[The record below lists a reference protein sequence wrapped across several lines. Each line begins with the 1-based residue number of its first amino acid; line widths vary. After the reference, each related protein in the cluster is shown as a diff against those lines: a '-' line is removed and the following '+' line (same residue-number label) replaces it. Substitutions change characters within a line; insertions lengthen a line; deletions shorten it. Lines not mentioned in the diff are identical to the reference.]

1 MLVKN
6 CTRNWV
12 QFFCT
17 SGSDLCNS
25 TNFMLKYTK
34 NEKGV
39 INMEKKNN
47 WLNILKKILIAT
59 GIVVIISVIAT
70 IGIGNYFVNYAILR
84 TGNGGDREVKN
95 KDVIEVASI
104 DNETERI
111 IEENREEE
119 KQLANEWASNIK
131 NEKVEITAND
141 GITLKGTEYIKD
153 EQINDWVIVL
163 HGYRSNPESVISI
176 GRHFSEKGYN
186 VLIPYMRATG
196 ESEGEYIG
204 MGWLDKDDLK
214 CWIDLIVKQNNNAN
228 IILHGSSMGA
238 ATVLMASGDKLP
250 SNVKAMIEDSGYTSV
265 WDIFA
270 SEAKARFNLPAFPVL
285 NMFEIVANFRAK
297 YNIKDASALEQV
309 KKATV
314 PILFIHGDND
324 DFVPEYMCEQLYEAA
339 NCKKDKLIIHG
350 AGHTE
355 SRYKEPETYYNKIFD
370 FLDDVRI

>member
-1 MLVKN
+1 
-6 CTRNWV
+6 
-12 QFFCT
+12 
-17 SGSDLCNS
+17 
-25 TNFMLKYTK
+25 
-34 NEKGV
+34 
-39 INMEKKNN
+39 MEKKNN
-47 WLNILKKILIAT
+47 WLNILKKLLIAI
-59 GIVVIISVIAT
+59 GIVVIISVITT

-84 TGNGGDREVKN
+84 MGNGGDREVKN
-95 KDVIEVASI
+95 KEVVEVASI

-119 KQLANEWASNIK
+119 KQLANQWSNTIK

-196 ESEGEYIG
+196 ESEGKYIG

-214 CWIDLIVKQNNNAN
+214 CWIDLIIKQNNNSN

-238 ATVLMASGDKLP
+238 ATVLMASGDELP
-250 SNVKAMIEDSGYTSV
+250 TNVKAIIADSGYTSV

-270 SEAKARFNLPAFPVL
+270 SEAKARFGLPTFPVL
-285 NMFEIVANFRAK
+285 NMFQVVAKVRAG
-297 YNIKDASALEQV
+297 YNIKKASALEQV
-309 KKATV
+309 KNSKT
-314 PILFIHGDND
+314 PILFIHGDKD
-324 DFVPEYMCEQLYEAA
+324 DFVPESMCESLYDSA
-339 NCKKDKLIIHG
+339 NCIKDKLIISG
-350 AGHTE
+350 AGHTD
-355 SRYKEPETYYNKIFD
+355 SKYKEPDTYYNKIFEFID
-370 FLDDVRI
+370 KVEN

>member
-1 MLVKN
+1 
-6 CTRNWV
+6 
-12 QFFCT
+12 
-17 SGSDLCNS
+17 
-25 TNFMLKYTK
+25 
-34 NEKGV
+34 
-39 INMEKKNN
+39 MEKKNN
-47 WLNILKKILIAT
+47 WLNILKKLLIAI
-59 GIVVIISVIAT
+59 GIVVIISVITT

-95 KDVIEVASI
+95 KEVVEVASI

-119 KQLANEWASNIK
+119 KQLANEWASTIK

-186 VLIPYMRATG
+186 VLI
-196 ESEGEYIG
+196 EYIG

-214 CWIDLIVKQNNNAN
+214 CWIDLIIKQNNNSN

-238 ATVLMASGDKLP
+238 ATVLMASGDELP
-250 SNVKAMIEDSGYTSV
+250 SNVKAIIEDSGYTSV

-297 YNIKDASALEQV
+297 YDIKEASALEQV

-324 DFVPEYMCEQLYEAA
+324 DFVPEYMCEKLYEAA
-339 NCKKDKLIIHG
+339 NCKKDKLIIHS

-355 SRYKEPETYYNKIFD
+355 SRYKEPETYYNKIFE
-370 FLDDVRI
+370 FLSDIR